1 MPGVP
6 TPGEKVIIAVPVL
19 PYDEREMCPPAK
31 SPISRD
37 VKVLKHLYR
46 EERLDFTSHWIANKG
61 SDDYSIEKTTEAAIN
76 ELVSSAKCE
85 ELLDLLHSMD
95 NNRQP

>member
-1 MPGVP
+1 
-6 TPGEKVIIAVPVL
+6 
-19 PYDEREMCPPAK
+19 MCSPAK

-37 VKVLKHLYR
+37 VQVLKHLYS
-46 EERLDFTSHWIANKG
+46 EERLDFISHWIANE
-61 SDDYSIEKTTEAAIN
+61 DDYSIEKTTEAAIN

-95 NNRQP
+95 NNR